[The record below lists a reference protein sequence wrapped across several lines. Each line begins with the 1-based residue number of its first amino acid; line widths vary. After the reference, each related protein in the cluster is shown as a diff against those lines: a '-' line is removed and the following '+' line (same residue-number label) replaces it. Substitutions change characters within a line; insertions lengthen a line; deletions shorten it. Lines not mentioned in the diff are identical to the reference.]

1 MCGRERHGGGKVR
14 LPNLNLQCLHDCD
27 RFRRIKRTIILPLIL
42 LPPLLFCRN
51 LSERHPEA
59 IAAHEFAIGV
69 CFCRIITDQASRTIT
84 MLSLK

>member
-27 RFRRIKRTIILPLIL
+27 RFRRIKRTTILPLIPLPRL
-42 LPPLLFCRN
+42 LLCRD

-59 IAAHEFAIGV
+59 IPAHGFAIGV
-69 CFCRIITDQASRTIT
+69 YFCRIITDQTSGTIT
-84 MLSLK
+84 MLLLK